1 MIASIKDAVKAVVP
15 YRAYAPAHGLLRYLT
30 SRRYAGGALKCPLC
44 NGDFSQFLPVGIDV
58 PILKEKQVVGGGFR
72 LNAACPR
79 CRSEDRERL
88 VFLYLKFVRPEVLS
102 QPVTLLHVAPEPSLA
117 AALRRYPNIS
127 CLSADLNS
135 PMADVQMDITDIH
148 ETDETYDVI
157 ICNHVLEHIE
167 DDGKAMRELCRILK
181 PGGFAI
187 LQVPISFVMDETFED
202 RTIRDPVE
210 RERAFGQRD
219 HVRLY
224 GKDYPARLAE
234 AGFSVTQ
241 VGADEFLD
249 VKAIAE
255 YRLLSAEKLFVC
267 SKPQR

>member
-1 MIASIKDAVKAVVP
+1 MIMSIKDAVKAVVP
-15 YRAYAPAHGLLRYLT
+15 YRAYAPAHELLRYLT

-44 NGDFSQFLPVGIDV
+44 TGDFSQFLPVGIDV
-58 PILKEKQVVGGGFR
+58 PILKQKQVVGGGFR

-88 VFLYLKFVRPEVLS
+88 VFLYLQGRRPEVLS
-102 QPVTLLHVAPEPSLA
+102 QPVRLLHVAPEPSLA
-117 AALRRYPNIS
+117 AALRRHSNIAY
-127 CLSADLNS
+127 LSADLYS
-135 PMADVQMDITDIH
+135 PMADVQMDITDIA
-148 ETDETYDVI
+148 ESDNTYDVI

-167 DDGKAMRELCRILK
+167 DDRKAMRELFRILK

-187 LQVPISFVMDETFED
+187 LQVPISFVMDKTFED
-202 RTIRDPVE
+202 RAIRNPTE

-224 GKDYPARLAE
+224 GRDYPARLTE

-249 VKAIAE
+249 ARAIAE
-255 YRLLSAEKLFVC
+255 YRLLPAEKLFVC
-267 SKPQR
+267 SKD